1 MRFTVLGAGAMGS
14 AFATPLRAGGH
25 DVRLWGTWLDGDILE
40 TLRRGEPHPGTGVR
54 LAAGCAL
61 HDADDLAAALDG
73 AEAVLVAISSAGL
86 TGVLDRALPLLPPG
100 AVLGLATKGFVATDD
115 GPVLIPDAVRARAPE
130 ARLAVVGGPCKANE
144 VAAGRPTIAVVGA
157 DDLARAEGLAGAMST
172 PAYRV
177 EVCADER
184 GVEVCAAL
192 KNVYAI
198 ALGIADGLPTDD
210 PTGEQPWH
218 DLRAALFTRAVR
230 ELSEATALAG
240 GDPATPYGPAGV
252 GDLEVTGL
260 SGRNKVFGA
269 RVGAGERPSVALDAM
284 AAQGRLV
291 EGVPAAH
298 LARGWVGADLDRLP
312 LLAALGDLLDTDRSP
327 GADADA
333 RDRIV
338 DAALHAR

>member
-1 MRFTVLGAGAMGS
+1 MGS

-25 DVRLWGTWLDGDILE
+25 DVRVWGTWLDGGILE
-40 TLRRGEPHPGTGVR
+40 TLRGGGPHPGTGVR
-54 LAAGCAL
+54 LAEGCAL
-61 HDADDLAAALDG
+61 HDAEDLAAALDG

-86 TGVLDRALPLLPPG
+86 IDVLDRALPLLPPA

-144 VAAGRPTIAVVGA
+144 VAAGRPTVAVVGA
-157 DDLARAEGLAGAMST
+157 REAARAEGLADAMST

-177 EVCADER
+177 EACADEP

-198 ALGIADGLPTDD
+198 ALGIADGLPTEA
-210 PTGEQPWH
+210 GGQPWH

-230 ELSEATALAG
+230 ELGEATARAG
-240 GDPATPYGPAGV
+240 GDPTTPYGPAGV

-260 SGRNKVFGA
+260 SGRNKVFGV
-269 RVGAGERPSVALDAM
+269 RVGGGERPSAALDAM

-291 EGVPAAH
+291 EGVPAAR
-298 LARGWVGADLDRLP
+298 LARGWVADDLDRFP
-312 LLAALGDLLDTDRSP
+312 LLAALVELLDTDRSP
-327 GADADA
+327 GADADV

-338 DAALHAR
+338 EAALRGR

>member
-25 DVRLWGTWLDGDILE
+25 DVRVWGTWLDGAILE
-40 TLRRGEPHPGTGVR
+40 TLRGGEPHPGTGVR

-61 HDADDLAAALDG
+61 HDAEDLAAALDG
-73 AEAVLVAISSAGL
+73 AEAVLVAISSGGVTA
-86 TGVLDRALPLLPPG
+86 VLDRAAPHLPPG
-100 AVLGLATKGFVATDD
+100 VVLGLATKGFVATDD
-115 GPVLIPDAVRARAPE
+115 GPVLIPDAVRARVPE

-144 VAAGRPTIAVVGA
+144 VAAARPTLAVVGA
-157 DDLARAEGLAGAMST
+157 LDPARAEGLAEAMGT
-172 PAYRV
+172 PVYRV
-177 EVCADER
+177 EACADEA

-210 PTGEQPWH
+210 PGGGEPWH

-260 SGRNKVFGA
+260 SGRNKVFGT

-284 AAQGRLV
+284 AAEGRLV
-291 EGVPAAH
+291 EGVPAAR
-298 LARGWVGADLDRLP
+298 LARGWLGAALDRFP

-327 GADADA
+327 GADAHA
-333 RDRIV
+333 RARIV
-338 DAALHAR
+338 EAALDGR